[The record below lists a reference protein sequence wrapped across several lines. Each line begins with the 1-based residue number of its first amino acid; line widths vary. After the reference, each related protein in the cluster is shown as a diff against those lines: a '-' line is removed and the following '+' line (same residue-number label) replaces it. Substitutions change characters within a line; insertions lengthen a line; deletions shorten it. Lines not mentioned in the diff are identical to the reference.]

1 MVDDL
6 NKDNTDPVVIGDTSV
21 NILLYADDIV
31 LLSQSKEGLQN
42 SLNILHD
49 FCYSWKLKVN
59 TDKSKIMVFNSNGK
73 TYLNQFTYNNVDL
86 ETVANYCYL
95 GMVLKFNGNFNL
107 AINTLMEKA
116 RKAYFKI
123 KKTIGL
129 NNPCRLLEKL
139 FDSLVTPIL
148 TYGSEVWGV
157 DSTFKDSDPFEK
169 LHIKFIKEILG
180 IHCKASNDGCRA
192 ELNRTPLKSKIL
204 FSIFNFMNHI
214 ISSKNTLVYDI
225 YIKSRETNPW
235 VKKVKNLLNGLGHSY
250 IINNINSIKLN
261 LNTIKQRIHDQCLQ
275 TQNANICDSQKLNFF
290 QSVYNMGQRPPYV
303 DVLNNR
309 CDRAAIC
316 KIRISAHPLM
326 IERGRHLNI
335 PRTERYCLLCKSNQI
350 EDEKHFLLHCKKFN
364 TQRNIFNEKISN
376 ILENASYKNA
386 NNKISFLF
394 NNKSYSILR
403 LTSSFISNCLNI
415 RKDLL

>member
-1 MVDDL
+1 
-6 NKDNTDPVVIGDTSV
+6 
-21 NILLYADDIV
+21 
-31 LLSQSKEGLQN
+31 
-42 SLNILHD
+42 
-49 FCYSWKLKVN
+49 
-59 TDKSKIMVFNSNGK
+59 
-73 TYLNQFTYNNVDL
+73 
-86 ETVANYCYL
+86 
-95 GMVLKFNGNFNL
+95 
-107 AINTLMEKA
+107 
-116 RKAYFKI
+116 
-123 KKTIGL
+123 
-129 NNPCRLLEKL
+129 
-139 FDSLVTPIL
+139 
-148 TYGSEVWGV
+148 
-157 DSTFKDSDPFEK
+157 
-169 LHIKFIKEILG
+169 
-180 IHCKASNDGCRA
+180 
-192 ELNRTPLKSKIL
+192 
-204 FSIFNFMNHI
+204 MNHI

-235 VKKVKNLLNGLGHSY
+235 VKKVQIFLKVKIFLNGLGHSY
-250 IINNINSIKLN
+250 ILNNINSIKLN

-275 TQNANICDSQKLNFF
+275 AQNANICDSQKL
-290 QSVYNMGQRPPYV
+290 PYV

-316 KIRISAHPLM
+316 KIHISAHPLM

-415 RKDLL
+415 RKDLLLFL

>member
-1 MVDDL
+1 
-6 NKDNTDPVVIGDTSV
+6 
-21 NILLYADDIV
+21 
-31 LLSQSKEGLQN
+31 LSQIKEGLQN

-49 FCYSWKLKVN
+49 FCYAWKLKVN

-116 RKAYFKI
+116 RKANFKI

-139 FDSLVTPIL
+139 FYSLVTPIL

-235 VKKVKNLLNGLGHSY
+235 VKNVKKTY
-250 IINNINSIKLN
+250 
-261 LNTIKQRIHDQCLQ
+261 
-275 TQNANICDSQKLNFF
+275 
-290 QSVYNMGQRPPYV
+290 
-303 DVLNNR
+303 
-309 CDRAAIC
+309 
-316 KIRISAHPLM
+316 
-326 IERGRHLNI
+326 
-335 PRTERYCLLCKSNQI
+335 
-350 EDEKHFLLHCKKFN
+350 
-364 TQRNIFNEKISN
+364 
-376 ILENASYKNA
+376 
-386 NNKISFLF
+386 
-394 NNKSYSILR
+394 
-403 LTSSFISNCLNI
+403 
-415 RKDLL
+415 